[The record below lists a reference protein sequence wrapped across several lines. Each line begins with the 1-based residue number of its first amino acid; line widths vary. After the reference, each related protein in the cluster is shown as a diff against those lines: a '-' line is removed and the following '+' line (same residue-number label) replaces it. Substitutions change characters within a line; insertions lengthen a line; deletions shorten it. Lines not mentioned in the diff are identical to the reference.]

1 MTGTVS
7 GRRPSPYAIFRHR
20 DFTLLWSAQLVS
32 TAGSALTELAAGILV
47 YRLTGSALSVGLM
60 LMATAAP
67 ALVFGLFAGVY
78 VDRADRKRI
87 MVASDLLR
95 AVVVVAIPFAI
106 SFGIIWLYVLVAVAS
121 AVSTFF
127 EPASDAV
134 LPEVAPEEE
143 LAAANSMMSISSF
156 GSTAVGFAASG
167 FIASTLPIEWAF
179 WIDALTFLFSAALI
193 ARVVIPKLPVEGE
206 ATVAVVLENL
216 KAGAR
221 HLIEMP
227 ALRSLFIVSA
237 PVLFGFGLWNVLL
250 LPFAITELH
259 ATEFEY
265 GLQEGFT
272 SLGFVAGS
280 LILASYIDR
289 LREGQ
294 WLAISFLGMGIFG
307 IIYGLANSVPVAILL
322 VMITGFLNSPS
333 TVARRLI
340 IQRYTP
346 REMRGRVASAFSVA
360 RNVLFIMG
368 MAAAGLGDIVDLRL
382 LIVIA
387 SVVLILAGAAC
398 LLLPGL
404 RQPATEWR
412 RTMSLLRA
420 APTGPGL
427 GPARPATLADVDI
440 LAGVLPAVASLSMR
454 ARSELANHATVFDAP
469 EGSTIV
475 RHGEPGKSAYFVLSG
490 RTGAGIPLDDGSY
503 RVLSSMAAGD
513 FFGEISALTGSLR
526 TADVVAEQ
534 PSTLLEVP
542 EPALR
547 TLMAEPQISQV
558 VLDAM
563 TERLVRTSSAD
574 LPRLAGVDQQ
584 SLRELRAP
592 IDAAPAA
599 PAAPSAPGATA

>member
-1 MTGTVS
+1 
-7 GRRPSPYAIFRHR
+7 
-20 DFTLLWSAQLVS
+20 
-32 TAGSALTELAAGILV
+32 
-47 YRLTGSALSVGLM
+47 
-60 LMATAAP
+60 
-67 ALVFGLFAGVY
+67 
-78 VDRADRKRI
+78 
-87 MVASDLLR
+87 
-95 AVVVVAIPFAI
+95 
-106 SFGIIWLYVLVAVAS
+106 
-121 AVSTFF
+121 
-127 EPASDAV
+127 
-134 LPEVAPEEE
+134 
-143 LAAANSMMSISSF
+143 MMSISSF

-179 WIDALTFLFSAALI
+179 WLDALSFLFSAALI
-193 ARVVIPKLPVEGE
+193 ARVVIPKLPVEGD
-206 ATVAVVLENL
+206 ATVAVVVDNL
-216 KAGAR
+216 LAGFR
-221 HLIEMP
+221 HLYEMP

-265 GLQEGFT
+265 GLQEGIT

-294 WLAISFLGMGIFG
+294 WLAISFVGMGIFG
-307 IIYGLANSVPVAILL
+307 VIYGLANSVPIAILL

-346 REMRGRVASAFSVA
+346 REMRGRVASAFAVA
-360 RNVLFIMG
+360 RNVVFILG
-368 MAAAGLGDIVDLRL
+368 MAAAGLGDFVDLRL

-387 SVVLILAGAAC
+387 SVVLIVAGVAC

-404 RQPATEWR
+404 HQPATEWR
-412 RTMSLLRA
+412 RTLSLLRA

-427 GPARPATLADVDI
+427 GPARPATLADIDV
-440 LAGVLPAVASLSMR
+440 LGGMLPAVGSLSMR
-454 ARSELANHATVFDAP
+454 ARSELANHAMVFDAP
-469 EGSTIV
+469 EGATIV

-490 RTGAGIPLDDGSY
+490 RTGAGIPLADGSY
-503 RVLSSMAAGD
+503 RVLSSMAEGD
-513 FFGEISALTGSLR
+513 FFGEISALTGSAR

-547 TLMAEPQISQV
+547 ALMAEPQISQL

-592 IDAAPAA
+592 TDVAPLAPAA
-599 PAAPSAPGATA
+599 VG